1 MTGSKSNFYSS
12 SHGSGDALISE
23 VISDFKVL
31 SNVSKV
37 QSLELAA
44 DNFAKAVFKSG
55 VEAWIGNEALIALSD
70 LQNLDTSGD
79 GTADGTLSK
88 ITVYNTKQNLHKVF
102 FLDSNYS
109 ILTDGVHDLEEVLR
123 EAKSDLKDVPSG
135 TTYMFVGG
143 ALRGIK
149 CAQQDGT
156 EFDVSTGLYDI
167 STLNLDHIRLDK
179 SIHEVIVPDVLTIEA
194 RIRDIR
200 GNSTLYTIQLPA
212 LAEKST
218 MNTSNLVKSSNRYK
232 PENLIPQNLGDS
244 TLNLKLQVRFTN
256 PTAYSSIELVDGPPG
271 LKNYGDTSIQE
282 FKNVSSE
289 TYSMTAVQFRDVALL
304 LSGDFEQ
311 GQLDDTSFDAIDSDD
326 ITEINEGSS
335 KDWDDAGLLFIPPG
349 VTATITDSS
358 VTEEYRGEQFLHKA
372 ILSKDGLNLTATI
385 KVQIAKTDPGSSI
398 CPQNI
403 NNEKAIDSDSTIY
416 DGRSISDQQ
425 IFTID
430 DGITLT
436 IEKDG
441 DIPGSPSSRFLQIRP
456 STTTANAT
464 VVLDPSSGAKLPP
477 MCIEDCTVNISGSLS
492 NIDSMKYGTANRDG
506 NTYLAEYL
514 NKKYDLAFIRCTFK
528 TTAPSLDS
536 SSIKGILVYEC
547 KMDDDV
553 STLSLDGTHR
563 ITLAESTLDTVE
575 VPSGS
580 SDLPLDIRSC
590 TLETLDVQKALGDLK
605 VLDSTVTIQTTFNMS
620 GATALLKGNNFWN
633 TSISG
638 GTLRTKDD
646 FKALSHQNLDQLN
659 IVLEDNVF
667 HADPKR
673 KITGQTLKDLFDPS
687 NLVQSQGY
695 AALHLQST
703 NVSGGSNNYQ
713 VVRFKGHNKIYP
725 RNGAIGLIVDD
736 YGAGN
741 TRSYLGLYVDRDQN
755 VKGSYRLDENGKPTQ
770 DGNSRYN
777 YLSYIKFSLVSPQQ
791 ATTGLMATTDKDAK
805 GTVAVMSTR
814 APSYDNPLDLHFA
827 KVYKE
832 GVFDT
837 PWYAPELNTADRR
850 ADHVLSGIGY
860 VAQNWGTTPFTALED
875 KFNALTEKT
884 ILYNSIGGTKT
895 EGKLLVEVASAYIW
909 LNLLNKLNSDITKP
923 NLLYYRNVTAS
934 EVNRIQATDLS
945 GTNLSGGSAIND
957 VEYVYALGIRYPS
970 TGLSS
975 NQFMHGS
982 LKVKSHELDLTSSGL
997 NELSSNLF
1005 DKSQSIAGLHRN
1017 GSKKTSH
1024 VHNNGIQVGEVE
1036 LIFEADGLQSGKRP
1050 SMIGS
1055 CVVQDELRVSS
1066 SALVPYVPSPIEYTI
1081 LENVE
1086 SIAIE
1091 YKNISMQYRENEA
1104 GVYAMNGDVKKSKTA
1119 VQDSTDTFVRRLNGY
1134 ELGRDPVEAMLEL
1147 SVVPLFPTKALI
1159 FDSRLTNLSKVEV
1172 SDSWDFG
1179 GAQGALTPLPVRDG
1193 QVDAYVRINR
1203 ENKLQQ
1209 NEQVVLNFMIA
1220 PDVNSLVTHVTPDM
1234 LSSVKESLIELDSI
1248 TGGQVL
1254 DNDSTW
1260 DVAAKYT
1267 YADGKQ
1273 FVHNVSPVSLTPLK
1287 WSTKISEAPKRL
1299 VPLVLHSVIDDE
1311 RTYAEIMFAD
1321 SPMGMMGFGNV
1332 QGYLEGDKAIFNEEM
1347 IQGKVSFKKTRDMDE
1362 LSASRKLK
1370 VGMYTKASDKVNEVS
1385 VSNPND
1391 QTVDRNTTVF
1401 RVGQEDAQ
1409 LDLSVLYDDDKP
1421 QRVMFVE
1428 ETPDS
1433 DTQKRAVVLVNKGS
1447 VPNKEDFVNPN
1458 ASFALVVPRGLSIS
1472 DSNSTTYTAGIY
1484 STKNIQNTS
1493 WQAPQEVNVTVSG
1506 FTFLTEPTLET
1517 FTVSG
1522 ASTDKGVTLTEGP
1535 NQNTNPNEVVAS
1547 VTLSGLTQIVIN
1559 GDKKDLTID
1568 ANNNYTYTADGSD
1581 TVNVADFDTA
1591 TFADILVK
1599 NQSESGYKFVP
1610 DQENAVE
1617 IDPATPST
1625 VLSGFIQ
1632 KPNGDRL
1639 TKEDLIGFD
1648 STDKDRDP
1656 FNDEAIIVFAFQNL
1670 AEDSDELDIQ
1680 LKAVRE
1686 TAEQG
1691 EQTLKLGESLTVPDD
1706 FTSIRFGSSSS
1717 KIVVSGG
1724 LVVTLD
1730 SVGVL
1735 PEGTYDLDGLKR
1747 LQASSEGETDI
1758 STMTNID
1765 TDQISVD
1772 VEAFT
1777 LFNKV
1782 KSKVGSSFDASGI
1795 FGVMARG
1802 GSNVTTEDISDLITF
1817 DSSNGGV
1824 RIPPGVRVT
1833 LREESSN
1840 GTRTVKQPTLD
1851 LVSRPVTSPGDVT
1864 YTGTDLSGFNVMN
1877 DPFDQISATSARLG
1891 VVNNLTDSANLT
1903 ESALERMQ
1911 YYMSQKSARE
1921 AAQKLRG
1928 QSLFQSYE
1936 AVSPWSVYGVSNPD
1950 QISKTEH
1957 KLRYDFTQKYIANT
1971 SNVREK
1977 ILSEGALNAY
1987 HLYVGERDARQQLS
2001 EYARTVS
2008 GGESDVSYHTQ
2019 SLSGTSL
2026 SGGSLTPTETNVNPN
2041 EVVSFT
2047 AKVQDSSG
2055 NIITLDDDTKS
2066 FKVNEKAIAEGRVVY
2081 DNNLRFKVG
2090 TNSDQEVRLV
2100 GSAFL
2105 ENSSGVL
2112 QIRFEGV
2119 LAPLK
2124 DGDNATAYNT
2134 VTAAF
2139 EDIHDTILASEQ
2151 TMVPI
2156 KLGSNFTYLL
2166 VNVTQGKQNS
2176 DFGSLISN
2184 SSDGDLMVYERK
2196 ISTINGVAINTI
2208 DNFET
2213 GELVVSEPDLEFKD
2227 SSNNAYKF
2235 VNTRYYIHENETD
2248 SELNLVVVGTLA
2260 NTVSDVQNLSF
2271 ISLSLQEKLYSIRK
2285 TPAALPSTDPIA
2297 TMLPGAS
2304 VKSWEGI
2311 SNGKTLQ
2318 ELGGSLAERLPD
2330 SYVYLNDRNYYRMAR
2345 NDKEREYLG
2354 EFATAEER
2362 RVGVALVGAK
2372 LVADGVLAPQDES
2385 KHSEA
2390 VTLYSIENPSDGSL
2404 KSQIDAHLGNT
2415 TNGVYSFDNSGNMT
2429 ISSEVSVHDLFE
2441 AFGESLSYALD
2452 DKRYWTMSSK
2462 RLFLSERQARDFGRE
2477 VFTVTA
2483 NQLTELAKVTQSP
2496 SSAQVDNTDAPGGY
2510 LEATDNTTGK
2520 FGYFYPLY
2528 LTNHGSS
2535 SEYTFKEYPGLK
2547 FFMPTNNSNHAK
2559 AKAPVNTGAGN
2570 DYINFNRVL
2579 LPTYQTVELMPLAIL
2594 SQDLSNESLQS
2605 HNVLLSRDTFR
2616 VAKDLYKPT
2625 TGDLVGPETVR
2636 AGMIIQESDIGK
2648 LLFETKNAAKNKSS
2662 VLVNSGSIAKKDSV
2676 KVSTP
2681 EGDVKIRVFVEYGAF
2696 GKVQGIDSNPAL
2708 ANTQFTRRATSVV
2721 RRSVYYVGPNTRT
2734 IGTRKKVAKDEKI
2747 PKTEANL
2754 FDTNSDPQYY
2764 RTKSE
2769 ANGAAG
2775 GANPNVYE
2783 ATVLQYVESKPS
2795 RANEPVAYEVREDKG
2810 RYVVVAR
2817 NNRFMVA
2824 SLPGQSSKRL
2834 LINQDSR
2841 TGSEIVLDNSAQTVT
2856 FSRSGQ
2862 MLKAGSKVRLNGRA
2876 QEFTVKGVTVLED
2889 TAFLEFNE
2897 SLDQVPQFVDRIDLF
2912 DIIQKGERRAVQPLS
2927 SGHQEFVVV
2936 PLDGSDDVNTTMLDR
2951 ISIEGSR
2958 VMKRKLLLA
2967 QDRAVSLSGALADY
2981 DTEQEVRDATVQG
2994 IREYSI
3000 LQVPNKNAGEFID
3013 ADAHRLPTATEFS
3026 IRYLQKRSEADSD
3039 FAAMGANESIRLALI
3054 PLFKSVKGENTRRTI
3069 LGTGVSVPYDVVV
3082 YADNGAGNR
3091 EQRDQPELGPGQ
3103 QQSFKFDFASSV
3115 SGSNLELHATLES
3128 DGLSLLDVTD
3138 NADSALDKNRWGEY
3152 VLGPSNDETAFTIKI
3167 ANNVSADGFDKFAFG
3182 GRGGVLQ
3189 AVHFVNNI
3197 DDPENAEEH
3206 SLDAKL
3212 TFGLTPSESK
3222 ARVGLMIEDSRPMTA
3237 DFGLNATLKQDAKR
3251 YGAES
3256 YDQTLANFTKEGVVA
3271 PEVVAMRRPA
3281 TRTERIYVAP
3291 YFETIALNKNV
3302 SNVSDNL
3309 QAQAS
3314 TSVLWRLEAYDQNDL
3329 RVNSVK
3335 FYFTNRSSGRP
3346 MVQGYRNRINF
3357 RSGEN
3362 PVLNGLWLSMNDVP
3376 SDVNRLKLVLVLYN
3390 LDKTSYDLGD
3400 KLKNEERISIGE
3412 LDLESVPSSTDLDS
3426 DMIGTLSIGN
3436 WKITTNGFGNLMFQ
3450 HRNFADQEYKTVAE
3464 MSPST
3469 SGSLGNDLLK

>member
-12 SHGSGDALISE
+12 THGSGDALISK
-23 VISDFKVL
+23 VISDIEVL
-31 SNVSKV
+31 RNVSKV

-44 DNFAKAVFKSG
+44 DNFAKAEFASG

-79 GTADGTLSK
+79 GTLSK

-102 FLDSNYS
+102 FLDSSYS

-135 TTYMFVGG
+135 TKYMFVGG

-149 CAQQDGT
+149 CASQDGT

-167 STLNLDHIRLDK
+167 SSLNLDHIRLDK
-179 SIHEVIVPDVLTIEA
+179 SIHKVILPDVLTIEA
-194 RIRDIR
+194 RIRDIS
-200 GNSTLYTIQLPA
+200 GSSTLYTIQLPA

-218 MNTSNLVKSSNRYK
+218 MNTSNLVDSSNRYAL
-232 PENLIPQNLGDS
+232 ENLIPQDLGSSTSNLQ
-244 TLNLKLQVRFTN
+244 LQVRFTN
-256 PTAYSSIELVDGPPG
+256 PTAYNSITLVNGPHTSSTYSE
-271 LKNYGDTSIQE
+271 TSVQE
-282 FKNVSSE
+282 FEDAS
-289 TYSMTAVQFRDVALL
+289 SMTAVQFRDVALL
-304 LSGDFEQ
+304 LSGNFEQ
-311 GQLDDTSFDAIDSDD
+311 SQLDDTSFDAIDSDD

-335 KDWDDAGLLFIPPG
+335 ESWNDAGLLFIPPG
-349 VTATITDSS
+349 VKATITDGS
-358 VTEEYRGEQFLHKA
+358 VTKEYRGEQFLHKA
-372 ILSKDGLNLTATI
+372 NLSKDDLDLDATI
-385 KVQIAKTDPGSSI
+385 NVQIAKTDPGSSI

-403 NNEKAIDSDSTIY
+403 NNKSAIDSNSNLSSQ
-416 DGRSISDQQ
+416 SISGQQ
-425 IFTID
+425 ILTIN

-436 IEKDG
+436 IDNDG
-441 DIPGSPSSRFLQIRP
+441 TVSGSPSERFLQIRP
-456 STTTANAT
+456 SSTTANAT
-464 VVLDPSSGAKLPP
+464 VVLDPDSSGANLPP

-492 NIDSMKYGTANRDG
+492 SIAYGDG
-506 NTYLAEYL
+506 GRGDNTYLAEYL
-514 NKKYDLAFIRCTFK
+514 NEKYDIAFIRCTFA
-528 TTAPSLDS
+528 TTDPSLDS
-536 SSIKGILVYEC
+536 TNVDGILVYEC
-547 KMDDDV
+547 EMDD
-553 STLSLDGTHR
+553 SLTKLSLDGTNR
-563 ITLAESTLDTVE
+563 ITLAESTLDTVQ
-575 VPSGS
+575 VSDS
-580 SDLPLDIRSC
+580 SDFPLDIRSC
-590 TLETLDVQKALGDLK
+590 TLETLDVQNALGDLD
-605 VLDSTVTIQTTFNMS
+605 VLDSTVSNRTTFNMS

-638 GTLRTKDD
+638 GTLRTKDE
-646 FKALSHQNLDQLN
+646 FKELSHQDLDELN
-659 IVLEDNVF
+659 VVLEDNVF
-667 HADPKR
+667 HADPKQ
-673 KITGQTLKDLFDPS
+673 KITGDNLSDLFNSS
-687 NLVQSQGY
+687 NSVQSQGY

-703 NVSGGSNNYQ
+703 NGENDKYQ

-736 YGAGN
+736 HDAGN
-741 TRSYLGLYVDRDQN
+741 TKSYLGLYVDRDQN

-777 YLSYIKFSLVSPQQ
+777 YLSYSKLSLVSPQQ

-814 APSYDNPLDLHFA
+814 APSKDYPLDLHFA

-875 KFNALTEKT
+875 KFEALEDGEKT
-884 ILYNSIGGTKT
+884 SLYSLIGGSKTK
-895 EGKLLVEVASAYIW
+895 GKFLVEVASAYIW
-909 LNLLNKLNSDITKP
+909 LNLLDKLNPSITKP
-923 NLLYYRNVTAS
+923 NLLYFRNVTS
-934 EVNRIQATDLS
+934 DSVNRMKATDLS

-970 TGLSS
+970 TELSS
-975 NQFMHGS
+975 NHFMHGS
-982 LKVKSHELDLTSSGL
+982 LKVKSHELDLTSSGF

-1017 GSKKTSH
+1017 GSKKSSH

-1091 YKNISMQYRENEA
+1091 YKNISMQYRDDEA
-1104 GVYAMNGDVKKSKTA
+1104 GVYALDGDVKKSKA
-1119 VQDSTDTFVRRLNGY
+1119 DVENSTDTFVRRLNGY

-1234 LSSVKESLIELDSI
+1234 LSSVKESLIELDDI
-1248 TGGQVL
+1248 TDGEVL
-1254 DNDSTW
+1254 DSDDTW
-1260 DVAAKYT
+1260 SAAAQYT

-1273 FVHNVSPVSLTPLK
+1273 FNHNVSSSSLTAVK
-1287 WSTKISEAPKRL
+1287 WSEEISEAPKRL

-1332 QGYLEGDKAIFNEEM
+1332 QGYLDGDKAIFNEDS
-1347 IQGKVSFKKTRDMDE
+1347 IQGKVSFKDTRDMDE

-1385 VSNPND
+1385 VSDPND
-1391 QTVDRNTTVF
+1391 QSVDRKTTVF

-1409 LDLSVLYDDDKP
+1409 LDLSVLYDDGKP

-1428 ETPDS
+1428 ETPDPT
-1433 DTQKRAVVLVNKGS
+1433 TQKRAVVLVNKGS
-1447 VPNKEDFVNPN
+1447 VPNKEDFVNPD

-1472 DSNSTTYTAGIY
+1472 DSSTTYTAGIY
-1484 STKNIQNTS
+1484 SGKNIQDTQ
-1493 WQAPQEVNVTVSG
+1493 WEAPQEVNVTVNG

-1522 ASTDKGVTLTEGP
+1522 ASTDKGVTLNEGP
-1535 NQNTNPNEVVAS
+1535 NQNTNPNEVIAS

-1559 GDKKDLTID
+1559 GEKKDLTID
-1568 ANNNYTYTADGSD
+1568 NNNYTYTADGSD
-1581 TVNVADFDTA
+1581 TEINVIDFDTA

-1610 DQENAVE
+1610 DQDNAVV
-1617 IDPATPST
+1617 INTNAPST
-1625 VLSGFIQ
+1625 TLNGFIL

-1639 TKEDLIGFD
+1639 TKEDLIGFN
-1648 STDKDRDP
+1648 STDNDKDP
-1656 FNDEAIIVFAFQNL
+1656 FNDGTIVFAFQNL
-1670 AEDSDELDIQ
+1670 DEDSDELDIQ
-1680 LKAVRE
+1680 LKAARE
-1686 TAEQG
+1686 TDEQG

-1717 KIVVSGG
+1717 EIVVGGG
-1724 LVVTLD
+1724 LVVNLD

-1735 PEGTYDLDGLKR
+1735 PEGTYDLSGLKR

-1758 STMTNID
+1758 SNISNID
-1765 TDQISVD
+1765 IDRISVD

-1777 LFNKV
+1777 LFSSLTSNA
-1782 KSKVGSSFDASGI
+1782 GQSFDTADT

-1817 DSSNGGV
+1817 DKSNGGI

-1851 LVSRPVTSPGDVT
+1851 LVSRPVSNPGDVT
-1864 YTGTDLSGFNVMN
+1864 YMGTDLSGFNVMN
-1877 DPFDQISATSARLG
+1877 DPFVQISATSARLG
-1891 VVNNLTDSANLT
+1891 VVNGLTTSANT
-1903 ESALERMQ
+1903 ESYLNNRQ
-1911 YYMSQKSARE
+1911 YYTSQKSARE

-1957 KLRYDFTQKYIANT
+1957 KLRYDFTQKYIEDT

-2019 SLSGTSL
+2019 SLSGTTL
-2026 SGGSLTPTETNVNPN
+2026 SGGSITLTDVNPN
-2041 EVVSFT
+2041 DVVSFT
-2047 AKVQDSSG
+2047 ANVQNSG
-2055 NIITLDDDTKS
+2055 NITLDAETKS
-2066 FKVNEKAIAEGRVVY
+2066 FSVGSTEIAEGRVVY
-2081 DNNLRFKVG
+2081 DNNLRLKVG

-2105 ENSSGVL
+2105 ENDGSNNL

-2119 LAPLK
+2119 LAPLE
-2124 DGDNATAYNT
+2124 DGDNAMAYDT

-2139 EDIHDTILASEQ
+2139 EDINDTILASEQ

-2156 KLGSNFTYLL
+2156 ELASNTTELV
-2166 VNVTQGKQNS
+2166 VNVTQGTR
-2176 DFGSLISN
+2176 N
-2184 SSDGDLMVYERK
+2184 SSISDAANGDLMVYEWK
-2196 ISTINGVAINTI
+2196 ISEINGVAVTPSNY
-2208 DNFET
+2208 ET

-2227 SSNNAYKF
+2227 NSGNAYKF
-2235 VNTRYYIHENETD
+2235 VNTRYYIHKNEND

-2260 NTVSDVQNLSF
+2260 DTDSNVNNLSL
-2271 ISLSLQEKLYSIRK
+2271 IGPSLEEKLYSIRK
-2285 TPAALPSTDPIA
+2285 TPAELSSTDPIA

-2304 VKSWEGI
+2304 VKSWEGVL
-2311 SNGKTLQ
+2311 NGKTLQ

-2390 VTLYSIENPSDGSL
+2390 VTLYSIENPSNGSL
-2404 KSQIDAHLGNT
+2404 RSQIDAHLSKT
-2415 TNGVYSFDNSGNMT
+2415 TNGEYSFDNSGNMT
-2429 ISSEVSVHDLFE
+2429 ISGDVSVHDLFE
-2441 AFGESLSYALD
+2441 AFGESLSSALA
-2452 DKRYWTMSSK
+2452 DKRYWNMSSK
-2462 RLFLSERQARDFGRE
+2462 RLFLSEQQARDFGRE

-2483 NQLTELAKVTQSP
+2483 YQLTELAKVTQSP

-2510 LEATDNTTGK
+2510 LEATNETSGK

-2528 LTNHGSS
+2528 LTDPGSS
-2535 SEYTFKEYPGLK
+2535 HSHEFKEYPGLT
-2547 FFMPTNNSNHAK
+2547 FFMPENSNNHAHAK

-2594 SQDLSNESLQS
+2594 SQNSSNESLQS

-2625 TGDLVGPETVR
+2625 TGDSVGSQTVR
-2636 AGMIIQESDIGK
+2636 AGMIIQESHIGT
-2648 LLFETKNAAKNKSS
+2648 LLFESKNAAKNKSTA
-2662 VLVNSGSIAKKDSV
+2662 LVNNGSIAKKDRV
-2676 KVSTP
+2676 KTSTP
-2681 EGDVKIRVFVEYGAF
+2681 EGDVKIRIFVEYGAF

-2708 ANTQFTRRATSVV
+2708 ANTQFTRKATSVV
-2721 RRSVYYVGPNTRT
+2721 RRTVYYVGPNTRT
-2734 IGTRKKVAKDEKI
+2734 IDTRKRVARDGKI
-2747 PKTEANL
+2747 PHTEENL
-2754 FDTNSDPQYY
+2754 FSPYFAVQYY

-2769 ANGAAG
+2769 ADAATDEFF
-2775 GANPNVYE
+2775 PKVYE

-2795 RANEPVAYEVREDKG
+2795 RTNEPVAYEVREDKG

-2817 NNRFMVA
+2817 NHRFMVA

-2889 TAFLEFNE
+2889 TAFIEFNE

-2936 PLDGSDDVNTTMLDR
+2936 PLDDSDDVNTTMLDR

-2958 VMKRKLLLA
+2958 VVKRKLLLA
-2967 QDRAVSLSGALADY
+2967 QDRNVSLSGTVYDY

-3026 IRYLQKRSEADSD
+3026 IRYLQKRSETD

-3054 PLFKSVKGENTRRTI
+3054 PLFKSIKGENTRRSI
-3069 LGTGVSVPYDVVV
+3069 LETGVSVPYDVVV

-3091 EQRDQPELGPGQ
+3091 EQRDQPELRPGQ
-3103 QQSFKFDFASSV
+3103 QRSFKFDFASSV
-3115 SGSNLELHATLES
+3115 SGGDLELHATLES
-3128 DGLSLLDVTD
+3128 DGLSLLKVTD

-3152 VLGPSNDETAFTIKI
+3152 VLDLNSDDTDFTIKVT
-3167 ANNVSADGFDKFAFG
+3167 NNVSADGFDRFAFG
-3182 GRGGVLQ
+3182 GRGGVLR
-3189 AVHFVNNI
+3189 AVHFVNQI
-3197 DDPENAEEH
+3197 GDPRAAAEYN
-3206 SLDAKL
+3206 LDAKL

-3222 ARVGLMIEDSRPMTA
+3222 ARVGLKIEDSRPMSA
-3237 DFGLNATLKQDAKR
+3237 EYGLNATLKQDAKR

-3256 YDQTLANFTKEGVVA
+3256 YDQTLANFTEEGIIA

-3302 SNVSDNL
+3302 SIVSDNL

-3335 FYFTNRSSGRP
+3335 FYFTNRNSGRP

-3450 HRNFADQEYKTVAE
+3450 HRNFADQEYRTVAE

-3469 SGSLGNDLLK
+3469 SGSLSNDLLK